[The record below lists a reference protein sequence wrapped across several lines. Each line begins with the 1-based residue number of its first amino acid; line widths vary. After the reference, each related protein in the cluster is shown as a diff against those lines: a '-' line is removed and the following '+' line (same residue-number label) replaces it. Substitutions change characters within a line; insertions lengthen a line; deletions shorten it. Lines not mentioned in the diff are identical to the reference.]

1 VKLGVLIPC
10 RNEAAVIERKLA
22 NLARCEGIGS
32 ARVVVVDDESQDGTA
47 EKALAAG
54 VRVVRNRERPG
65 KPGALRTGIAELAG
79 CELIVLTDADVLLE
93 ERALVEL
100 SAAFEREPRL
110 AMACGAQRF
119 TNGSQPWDRW
129 TARARR
135 LESRFGVLFSVHG
148 QLLAWRA
155 GLGLVPT
162 LGIAADDLDLMLQ
175 ARAHGRVRLV
185 SSAVF
190 LEEKCAP
197 GARAD
202 EQALRRARAYVQ
214 LVRAQRNPLR
224 GLVGALQWQFYRRA
238 PFCVPSRSR
247 LGRVIAR
254 AAELEARSS
263 LPERWDMAR
272 S

>member
-1 VKLGVLIPC
+1 MKLGVLIPC

-22 NLARCEGIGS
+22 NLARCAGIET

-47 EKALAAG
+47 QKALAAG
-54 VRVVRNRERPG
+54 VHVVRNCERPG
-65 KPGALRTGIAELAG
+65 KPGALRTGIEALAG
-79 CELIVLTDADVLLE
+79 CELIVLTDADVLLDE
-93 ERALVEL
+93 QALVEL
-100 SAAFEREPRL
+100 VRAFEREPAL

-119 TNGSQPWDRW
+119 THGDTAYDSW
-129 TARARR
+129 TARVRR
-135 LESRFGVLFSVHG
+135 IESSLGVLFSVHG

-155 GLGLVPT
+155 QLGLVPT
-162 LGIAADDLDLMLQ
+162 LGFAADDLDLMLQ
-175 ARAHGRVRLV
+175 ARRHGRVRLV

-197 GARAD
+197 GARAE

-214 LVRAQRNPLR
+214 FVRAQRGPLA
-224 GLVGALQWQFYRRA
+224 GVLGALQWQFYRRA
-238 PFCVPSRSR
+238 PFWMPSRSR
-247 LGRVIAR
+247 LGRLIAR
-254 AAELEARSS
+254 AAELEARST